1 MLRGRALAS
10 LLLAA
15 VLAVGGPARVSAGAL
30 SNLAWTLTPS
40 TPGTPA
46 SHTLSGTLT
55 TLHQAV
61 RFVDVVFAREFAIG
75 DITAVDVTVSIGGA
89 SQPVQSVA
97 VSGQQLTIA
106 LAAAVTPTGNTFS
119 VTIGNGRITNPSRP
133 GTYTASL
140 ATRSAAGS
148 VIDAGSVQRDIG
160 SLTVTLQAVVPNSLV
175 FAVPP
180 SDVLAVAADPEV
192 GVSMV
197 ELPSQVVVR
206 TNAKAGFTVT
216 ARLSRPLTGLASGRV
231 LPALTAGPEVLTTWD
246 PTTRKNVWGLTRRIT
261 SASNSCGA
269 TNDVGTYGTDW
280 AGLSTAAAT
289 LLSCTAPTNQTVL
302 DMRLQVVVDFL
313 QPADTYTATITYTAT
328 GNF

>member
-1 MLRGRALAS
+1 MLWGRALAS
-10 LLLAA
+10 LLLTA
-15 VLAVGGPARVSAGAL
+15 VLAASMPTRASAGTL
-30 SNLAWTLTPS
+30 SDLAWTPTPP

-46 SHTLSGTLT
+46 SHTLGGTLAT
-55 TLHQAV
+55 ARQAI
-61 RFVDVVFAREFAIG
+61 RFVDVVFAQGFTIG
-75 DITAVDVTVSIGGA
+75 DVTAADVTVSIGGA
-89 SQPVQSVA
+89 SQPVQSVT

-106 LAAAVTPTGNTFS
+106 LAAAVRPTSNTFA
-119 VTIGNGRITNPSRP
+119 VTIGSNKITNPHSP

-175 FAVPP
+175 FVVPP

-192 GVSMV
+192 GVSTV
-197 ELPSQVVVR
+197 ELPGQVVVR

-216 ARLSRPLTGLASGRV
+216 AQLSRPLTGLASGRV
-231 LPALTAGPEVLTTWD
+231 LPAITAGPEVLTTWD
-246 PTTRKNVWGLTRRIT
+246 HATRKNVWGLTRRIT
-261 SASNSCGA
+261 SASDSCGA
-269 TNDVGTYGTDW
+269 TNAVGDYGTHW
-280 AGLSTAAAT
+280 AGLSTAAGT
-289 LLSCTAPTNQTVL
+289 LLSCSAPTNQTVL